1 MLSLRWLAK
10 QKTVAKE
17 PGMFEREV
25 RLNGLMNW
33 YLSNLIKDC
42 DETELTKPITAGGNP
57 PAWILAHL
65 ALANDYALRLMG
77 DGRIAP
83 AEWHKRFGRGM
94 SPQNDPNPLPSK
106 AELVEALEKGRQ
118 QIPIAAA
125 KADPA
130 RLNEPHTVDIFKDS
144 PVQTVGD
151 VVAHLLTTHLAS
163 HVGQLSTW
171 RRMQGRPPLF

>member
-1 MLSLRWLAK
+1 
-10 QKTVAKE
+10 
-17 PGMFEREV
+17 
-25 RLNGLMNW
+25 
-33 YLSNLIKDC
+33 
-42 DETELTKPITAGGNP
+42 
-57 PAWILAHL
+57 LAHL